1 MQTTNFSVL
10 SMTNFIGDELAKC
23 MDKISF
29 RFKVKDSLD
38 PEDYWESKPTVET
51 FTYDD
56 LDENGYPTHM
66 PSVLV
71 QPISEENGTC
81 HFVVFVCVCAGAIQE
96 IEKTVEVEGK
106 KGVYKHID
114 SPDYTS
120 FNAKRDL
127 YKTALLLT
135 EQVALALKR
144 ISNTNAALSNIQTS
158 FPSPL
163 LPDFPFCSGVVEFDA
178 RLSQTTAKINTKLA
192 SLL

>member
-1 MQTTNFSVL
+1 MFNVISLTD
-10 SMTNFIGDELAKC
+10 FIGDELAKS

-38 PEDYWESKPTVET
+38 PEDYWEAKPTVET

-56 LDENGYPTHM
+56 VDENGYPTHM

-81 HFVVFVCVCAGAIQE
+81 HFVVFVCVCAGSIQE

-144 ISNTNAALSNIQTS
+144 IGNTNAALSNIVTNA
-158 FPSPL
+158 PSPL
-163 LPDFPFCSGVVEFDA
+163 LPDIPYCSGTVEFDA
-178 RLSQTTAKINTKLA
+178 RIPQTA
-192 SLL
+192 SIIDTRIRELL

>member
-1 MQTTNFSVL
+1 MFNVISLTD
-10 SMTNFIGDELAKC
+10 FIGDELAKS

-38 PEDYWESKPTVET
+38 PEDYWEAKPTVET

-71 QPISEENGTC
+71 QPISEENGSW

-144 ISNTNAALSNIQTS
+144 IGNTNAALSNIVTNA
-158 FPSPL
+158 PSPL
-163 LPDFPFCSGVVEFDA
+163 LPDIPYCSGTVEFDA
-178 RLSQTTAKINTKLA
+178 RIPQTA
-192 SLL
+192 STIDTRIRELL